1 MYLHNLHNVINT
13 SLYAKFMN
21 VNTFPRE
28 NYMALLK
35 RIGILAKLRN
45 LSKRQRFSIDSEN
58 FSLMQSFHKKLV
70 YDKVALS

>member
-13 SLYAKFMN
+13 ALYAKFTDF
-21 VNTFPRE
+21 NTFPRE

-45 LSKRQRFSIDSEN
+45 LFKRQRFSIDSEN
-58 FSLMQSFHKKLV
+58 FSLMQSFYKKLV
-70 YDKVALS
+70 YDKVALG